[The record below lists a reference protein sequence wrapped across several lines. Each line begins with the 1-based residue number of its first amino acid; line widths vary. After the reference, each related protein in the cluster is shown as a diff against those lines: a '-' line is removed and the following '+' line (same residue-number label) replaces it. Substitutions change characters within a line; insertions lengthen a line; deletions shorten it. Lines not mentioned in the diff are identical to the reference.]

1 MVSCKVFTSFSP
13 HPVKQDFIALISIKK
28 ILIYNSHKE
37 TKIKTLKNSST
48 TVTDR
53 MDQKKQKQN
62 LEPQAKTWAKMSKKP
77 PTILE
82 VKGKKSTSPNFRRS
96 TQRLA
101 AQKSIICYSSGVYSG
116 VNGLAVHAYAAL
128 GADTMLRSDQI
139 TPMLRASLWL
149 GPECGPAPKFR
160 GSAAVPDC
168 VKNCLH
174 GA

>member
-1 MVSCKVFTSFSP
+1 
-13 HPVKQDFIALISIKK
+13 
-28 ILIYNSHKE
+28 
-37 TKIKTLKNSST
+37 
-48 TVTDR
+48 
-53 MDQKKQKQN
+53 MDQKNQKQN

-96 TQRLA
+96 TQRSA

-149 GPECGPAPKFR
+149 GPECGPAPKLR
-160 GSAAVPDC
+160 GSARLREELPPWGLIPSAVVRVSEVRDIH
-168 VKNCLH
+168 LH
-174 GA
+174 MSMRWLRSSSREASLTVG